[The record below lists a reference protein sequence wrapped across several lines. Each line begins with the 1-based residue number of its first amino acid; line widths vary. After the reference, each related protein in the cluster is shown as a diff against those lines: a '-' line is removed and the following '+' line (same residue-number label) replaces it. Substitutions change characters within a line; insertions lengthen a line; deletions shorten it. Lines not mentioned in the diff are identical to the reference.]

1 MKCAV
6 RADNAWLFESLPVN
20 DTGCP
25 GNVRGSAGFPESART
40 ELSTTILIVDD
51 NATLA
56 YFSARNLQR
65 DLPGTQVFSA
75 TSCRE
80 AWDAAELHRPAVLVA
95 DWKLADGEGLGLIR
109 EMSARF
115 PDLQAI
121 LISGEEPDPA
131 SRRDLFGFL
140 VKPYETTELAGLVG
154 RALSRKAP
162 EDASEKSVR
171 NAVPSYDRHHMRN
184 RLAGLLA
191 GLRAFGAD
199 LRARANDPDAVN
211 ATVDEYLDRLCA
223 AVQEVSSMLPKAH
236 DE

>member
-1 MKCAV
+1 M
-6 RADNAWLFESLPVN
+6 
-20 DTGCP
+20 
-25 GNVRGSAGFPESART
+25 SA
-40 ELSTTILIVDD
+40 TILIVDD

-80 AWDAAELHRPAVLVA
+80 AWDAAEAHRPSVLVA
-95 DWKLADGEGLGLIR
+95 DWRLADGEGLDLIR
-109 EMSARF
+109 KMSKRF
-115 PDLQAI
+115 PGLQAI
-121 LISGEEPDPA
+121 LISGEEPEPA
-131 SRRDLFGFL
+131 VRRDLFGFL
-140 VKPYETTELAGLVG
+140 VKPYEATDLAGLVD

-162 EDASEKSVR
+162 EETSEESVR
-171 NAVPSYDRHHMRN
+171 GPEPTYDRHHIRN

-191 GLRAFGAD
+191 GMRAFGAD

-223 AVQEVSSMLPKAH
+223 VVQEVSTMLPEARDKRRL
-236 DE
+236 